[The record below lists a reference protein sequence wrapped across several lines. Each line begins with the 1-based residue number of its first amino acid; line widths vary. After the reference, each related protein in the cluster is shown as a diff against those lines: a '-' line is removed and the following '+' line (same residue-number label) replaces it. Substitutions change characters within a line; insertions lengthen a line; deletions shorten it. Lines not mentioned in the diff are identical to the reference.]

1 MGKTKR
7 DQKRRDKKG
16 RILRNGESQRKDGR
30 YAFVYTDCYGKQK
43 FLYSWKLEPTDSLPV
58 GRRPCQSLREKEKI
72 VLREIEDCITPY
84 GGNLTVLELVKK
96 YIRQKTGVRHNTQA
110 NYNFVINIIAKEDF
124 GQKRI
129 DTIKLSD
136 AKEWLI
142 KLQADGRGYSSIHSI
157 RGVVRPA
164 FQMAVDDELLRKN
177 PFEFQLSTVVVND
190 SVTRE
195 AITRKQERALL
206 EFVKNDKHFSRYY
219 EGIYILFKTGLR
231 ISEFVGLQKSD
242 IDFESGIISVTK
254 TLYYKSM
261 NEYTFVDPK
270 TSASIRTVVIDK
282 DTIRELKDWMEVQ
295 KKVLKDC
302 NFVLSYSGI
311 PTSKHTLPRALE
323 KLAGLAG
330 VHRIKIHALRHSHV
344 ALLISMGVNPLIVK
358 DRLGH
363 EKIQTTLGTY
373 GHLYPNSNFEVAKK
387 LTGML
392 SYTPATHSIADYT
405 SNQFT
410 AEYHR
415 EVI

>member
-1 MGKTKR
+1 MAK
-7 DQKRRDKKG
+7 DPIKKAN
-16 RILRNGESQRKDGR
+16 NGTYYFRANLGYD
-30 YAFVYTDCYGKQK
+30 AVTGKQIQKYRSGFSTKKEARAEYSKLILAAEEGLAMEKKQPSFKQFIEEIYLPWYKTQVKESTYKNRLNTIEKHFK
-43 FLYSWKLEPTDSLPV
+43 FFYRKKV
-58 GRRPCQSLREKEKI
+58 N
-72 VLREIEDCITPY
+72 EIEPIHVQTWQLKLAKDYSPNY
-84 GGNLTVLELVKK
+84 
-96 YIRQKTGVRHNTQA
+96 VR
-110 NYNFVINIIAKEDF
+110 IIQGMLSLAFDRAIILGLAK
-124 GQKRI
+124 
-129 DTIKLSD
+129 
-136 AKEWLI
+136 
-142 KLQADGRGYSSIHSI
+142 
-157 RGVVRPA
+157 
-164 FQMAVDDELLRKN
+164 KN
-177 PFEFQLSTVVVND
+177 PARMVGNIKSKKVKVNFWTLEEFQKVIS
-190 SVTRE
+190 
-195 AITRKQERALL
+195 LL
-206 EFVKNDKHFSRYY
+206 YKGDYY
-219 EGIYILFKTGLR
+219 EHYLFICFWLLFTTGLR
-231 ISEFVGLQKSD
+231 IGEAAALQWED

-373 GHLYPNSNFEVAKK
+373 GHLYPNSNFEVAK
-387 LTGML
+387 ML
-392 SYTPATHSIADYT
+392 GGIINFTPATESIADYT
-405 SNQFT
+405 HNQFT
-410 AEYHR
+410 ASYHR
-415 EVI
+415 QI

>member
-1 MGKTKR
+1 MAK
-7 DQKRRDKKG
+7 DPIKKAN
-16 RILRNGESQRKDGR
+16 NGTYYFRANLGYD
-30 YAFVYTDCYGKQK
+30 AVTGKQIQKYRSGFSTKKEARAEYSKLILAAEEGLAMEKKQPSFKQFIEEIYLPWYKTQVKESTYKNRLNTIEKHFK
-43 FLYSWKLEPTDSLPV
+43 FFYRKKV
-58 GRRPCQSLREKEKI
+58 N
-72 VLREIEDCITPY
+72 EIEPIHVQTWQLKLAKDYSPNY
-84 GGNLTVLELVKK
+84 
-96 YIRQKTGVRHNTQA
+96 VR
-110 NYNFVINIIAKEDF
+110 IIQGMLSLAFDRAIILGLAK
-124 GQKRI
+124 
-129 DTIKLSD
+129 
-136 AKEWLI
+136 
-142 KLQADGRGYSSIHSI
+142 
-157 RGVVRPA
+157 
-164 FQMAVDDELLRKN
+164 KN
-177 PFEFQLSTVVVND
+177 PARMVGNIKSKKVIVDFWTLEEFQKVIS
-190 SVTRE
+190 
-195 AITRKQERALL
+195 LL
-206 EFVKNDKHFSRYY
+206 YKGDYY
-219 EGIYILFKTGLR
+219 EHYLFICFWLLFTTGLR
-231 ISEFVGLQKSD
+231 IGEAAALQWED

-373 GHLYPNSNFEVAKK
+373 GHLYPNSNFEVAK
-387 LTGML
+387 ML
-392 SYTPATHSIADYT
+392 GGIINFTPATESIADYT
-405 SNQFT
+405 HNQFT
-410 AEYHR
+410 ASYHR
-415 EVI
+415 QI

>member
-1 MGKTKR
+1 MAK
-7 DQKRRDKKG
+7 DPIKKAD
-16 RILRNGESQRKDGR
+16 NGTYYFR
-30 YAFVYTDCYGKQK
+30 A
-43 FLYSWKLEPTDSLPV
+43 
-58 GRRPCQSLREKEKI
+58 
-72 VLREIEDCITPY
+72 
-84 GGNLTVLELVKK
+84 NL
-96 YIRQKTGVRHNTQA
+96 
-110 NYNFVINIIAKEDF
+110 
-124 GQKRI
+124 
-129 DTIKLSD
+129 
-136 AKEWLI
+136 
-142 KLQADGRGYSSIHSI
+142 GY
-157 RGVVRPA
+157 
-164 FQMAVDDELLRKN
+164 
-177 PFEFQLSTVVVND
+177 D
-190 SVTRE
+190 SVTGKQIQKYRSGFSTKKE
-195 AITRKQERALL
+195 ARAEYSKLILAAEEGLAMEKKQPSFKQFIEEIYLPWYKTQ
-206 EFVKNDKHFSRYY
+206 VKESTYKNRLNTIEKHFKFFYRKKVNEIEPIHVQTWQLKLAKDYSPNYVRIIQGMLSLAFDRAIILGLAKKNPARMVGNIKSKKVKGDFWTLEEFQKVISLLYKGDYY
-219 EGIYILFKTGLR
+219 EHYLFICFWLLFTTGLR
-231 ISEFVGLQKSD
+231 IGEAAALQWED

-373 GHLYPNSNFEVAKK
+373 GHLYPNSNFEVAK
-387 LTGML
+387 ML
-392 SYTPATHSIADYT
+392 GGIINFTPATESIADYT
-405 SNQFT
+405 HNQFT
-410 AEYHR
+410 ASYHR
-415 EVI
+415 QI